1 MYDDKPS
8 WEWWYAIT
16 GMMTRHF
23 IHHDSRNLYFDNH
36 DMIDDNRNMDEDNH
50 NLYDESRY
58 RMMISGILY
67 DDTP

>member
-1 MYDDKPS
+1 
-8 WEWWYAIT
+8 
-16 GMMTRHF
+16 MMTRHF

-36 DMIDDNRNMDEDNH
+36 DKIDDIRNMDEDNR
-50 NLYDESRY
+50 NLYDEGRS